1 MSRSAQV
8 SYTGSGDYNKYVFT
22 FTCICKPHRCYPGS
36 TGPLSIDQAPVVQKL
51 DGAIHRINH
60 YPVDNA
66 IGLPITYP
74 LDSDLSGG

>member
-1 MSRSAQV
+1 ML
-8 SYTGSGDYNKYVFT
+8 F
-22 FTCICKPHRCYPGS
+22 
-36 TGPLSIDQAPVVQKL
+36 LQAPVVQKL
-51 DGAIHRINH
+51 DSAIHRINH